1 MKRKNNFVIKLTKE
15 LNKDKQKHEQIVVLY
30 LLKTCV

>member
-1 MKRKNNFVIKLTKE
+1 MKRKLLCNHKLTKE
-15 LNKDKQKHEQIVVLY
+15 SNKDKQKHEQIVVLY